1 MLFLIVRVLPPKLL
15 VLEIRLTR
23 FKNHRNN
30 IQSVPNKALQPVK
43 NDKLYSMTEKVLSE
57 PLSDN
62 KKG

>member
-1 MLFLIVRVLPPKLL
+1 MLFLIVHVLPPKLL
-15 VLEIRLTR
+15 VLEIWLTS

-30 IQSVPNKALQPVK
+30 IQIVPNNALQPVK
-43 NDKLYSMTEKVLSE
+43 NDKLNSMTEKVLSE